1 MKKLTFAGF
10 LRRDGTRALPM
21 SIRRL
26 IFTTFAAMFLTSC
39 AATLP
44 KETVNLSVLLE
55 TQIDALE
62 KAHISL
68 INAYFEEKIL
78 QAKAIVYNKMYPEW
92 LDDFFAKD
100 VVKKE
105 WSKAVAGD
113 SAQRMESF
121 KAIVEI
127 TQKEYNKLLQSAVE
141 PIGQQRTETLT
152 LIHVEYQKARNM
164 VRTIRENMSSVREV
178 QEARERLTPQEIKD
192 AESALYQ
199 HIQNADAII
208 EKMRDTKTQIETIGT
223 RKGD

>member
-1 MKKLTFAGF
+1 MNKT
-10 LRRDGTRALPM
+10 
-21 SIRRL
+21 IL
-26 IFTTFAAMFLTSC
+26 ITTAFAAMLLTSC
-39 AATLP
+39 APTLP

-62 KAHISL
+62 KAHISV
-68 INAYFEEKIL
+68 INAYFEEKKM
-78 QAKAIVYNKMYPEW
+78 QAEAIVDNKMYPEW

-105 WSKAVAGD
+105 WGKAVAGD

-127 TQKEYNKLLQSAVE
+127 TQKEYNTILRAAVE
-141 PIGQQRTETLT
+141 PIEKQHTETLA
-152 LIHVEYQKARNM
+152 LINEEYRKARNM